1 MGASQTLLLESVLP
15 LSKETF
21 TGNTVLLQAV
31 ELGTISDPVHRVHI
45 ESDLVTGPVI
55 VGIRPTLPIKGISM
69 ILGNDLA
76 GGGRSDPIVTNLPN
90 ENNGSDGKTKTYTRP
105 VPLHE
110 SWQKD
115 MLMSD
120 ADNVPLLDDSLN
132 LNETFISHQREQDL
146 ITGRTQN
153 SSNLH
158 ALRIMEEN
166 VGNNFSRDRVIAKQG
181 KEPDHIPIFKRSLPS
196 KEANKVSECFY
207 LNNGV

>member
-1 MGASQTLLLESVLP
+1 M
-15 LSKETF
+15 
-21 TGNTVLLQAV
+21 
-31 ELGTISDPVHRVHI
+31 
-45 ESDLVTGPVI
+45 
-55 VGIRPTLPIKGISM
+55 
-69 ILGNDLA
+69 
-76 GGGRSDPIVTNLPN
+76 
-90 ENNGSDGKTKTYTRP
+90 
-105 VPLHE
+105 PLHE
-110 SWQKD
+110 PWQKD

-153 SSNLH
+153 SSNLN

-166 VGNNFSRDRVIAKQG
+166 VGNNFSRDRVIAEQG

-207 LNNGV
+207 LNNGVLMRKWRPLDASLDEEWRVVHQIVVPGLY